1 MARRAQTIFAPKASY
16 KLPDSVNT
24 GGYAAWTRPIEERV
38 LQVLLTNTLSNT
50 FYADKHE
57 LLKDARDVYAE
68 ILKTNPAFF
77 AKALVFARNNG
88 FMRTQPIFGLVLLSS
103 ADRYLFKKVFDS
115 VILTPN
121 DLFDFMTILSSERKG
136 QGGRAVKTTVAKWL
150 DKNFNAE
157 SKNAEYWTIKYGSGS
172 KEGYSLKDVI
182 KTVHPKGVNPNL
194 AWYLLGKDG
203 SDAEAQ
209 FTKIAAFEKL
219 KKATTDA
226 DKVEAI
232 KTGKLP
238 HEVASTFAGTSATVW
253 QSILESMPTFA
264 LLRNLN
270 TLDRMSLLDKNKKLI
285 NSILTNPENIKKAKI
300 LPFRFYDAYN
310 AVNSS
315 WVKDTLRMSIENSI
329 ANIPEIKGDSAILL
343 DTSGSMVN
351 FITTASL
358 FALACLKRANGGIF
372 YTFDTSA
379 HKKTFSLVNSILS
392 QAERIHA
399 SGGTNIA
406 SPVKQLTADRNKV
419 DNIIIVTDEQQNSGS
434 HLWSAVMN
442 YRNRVNRNVN
452 VFVIDVSP
460 YKASAVPPDDK
471 VYLIYGWGDQV
482 LNYISNVTNGLD
494 TQVKAVDSMA
504 L

>member
-1 MARRAQTIFAPKASY
+1 MARRASTIFAPKASY
-16 KLPDSVNT
+16 VPPDSVNT
-24 GGYAAWTRPIEERV
+24 GGYAAWTRPLEEQT

-57 LLKDARDVYAE
+57 LLKDARTVYAQV
-68 ILKTNPAFF
+68 LKTNPLFF

-103 ADRYLFKKVFDS
+103 VDRYLFKKVFDN

-136 QGGRAVKTTVAKWL
+136 QGGRAVKNTVAKWL
-150 DKNFNAE
+150 EKNFSAD
-157 SKNAEYWTIKYGSGS
+157 SKNAEYWAIKYGSES
-172 KEGYSLKDVI
+172 KEGYSLKDVL
-182 KTVHPKGVNPNL
+182 KTTHPKGVNPNL

-219 KKATTDA
+219 KKAKTDLE
-226 DKVEAI
+226 KVEAI
-232 KTGKLP
+232 KTGRLP

-270 TLDRMSLLDKNKKLI
+270 TLDRMGLVDKNKTLI
-285 NSILTNPENIKKAKI
+285 KNILTNPDNIKKAKI

-310 AVNSS
+310 AVSSS
-315 WVKDTLRMSIENSI
+315 WVKDILRLSIENSV
-329 ANIPEIKGDSAILL
+329 ANIPEFKGDSAILL
-343 DTSGSMVN
+343 DTSGSMIG
-351 FITTASL
+351 FIKTASL
-358 FALACLKRANGGIF
+358 FAFACLKRSNGGTF

-379 HKKTFSLVNSILS
+379 HKKTYSLVDSILT
-392 QAERIHA
+392 QAENVVA
-399 SGGTNIA
+399 SGGTAI
-406 SPVKQLTADRNKV
+406 SEPVKRLMETRNKV

-434 HLWSAVMN
+434 HLWSTIMD
-442 YRNRVNRNVN
+442 YRNKVNRNVK

-460 YKASAVPPDDK
+460 YKSSAVPPDDK
-471 VYLIYGWGDQV
+471 VFLIYGWGDQV

-494 TQVKAVDSMA
+494 TQVAAVNNMA
-504 L
+504 M